1 MKNKKI
7 EKLITDTII
16 YSLSEKSLSVINKSH
31 YYSISRTYHTSF
43 SKYIEK
49 LSNRQLLLIVKNFNH
64 RKHPISGESSCYSII
79 EEVIISNFMKKEVK
93 SQSNQYNY
101 SYNIEE
107 YSYVKPDKSVDEIV
121 KSLSRRQR
129 TVLTKSFFATAAS
142 IYLKRKENNISFYKK
157 VICSGDEILFYQMFR
172 GNYKLGEWGSTRHL
186 VIKDKKVQKAIY
198 ERLLTTKCNPIKTL
212 CVELLFTPE
221 YIVDV
226 YNKVKITDHS
236 KRKLRSNMSYWIENN
251 IQSITDDKF
260 PMEYFAYSG
269 KQLGRWHWSNISVFN
284 SNRIVDNC
292 MKLSKKKRL
301 SALIRMAEILVNK
314 DYDSPVK
321 RYVRTAFSTLMITL
335 DKKDLLIF
343 MGHIKSEDNY
353 SYFPVSELKEHLFS
367 ELM

>member
-1 MKNKKI
+1 MKNKKV

-16 YSLSEKSLSVINKSH
+16 YSLSEKSLSVINNSH
-31 YYSISRTYHTSF
+31 YYSISRAYYSSF
-43 SKYIEK
+43 SKYIK
-49 LSNRQLLLIVKNFNH
+49 KFSDRQLLLITKNFNH
-64 RKHPISGESSCYSII
+64 RKHPISGNSYCYSAI
-79 EEVIISNFMKKEVK
+79 EEIIISNFMKKELR
-93 SQSNQYNY
+93 SPSNQNYY
-101 SYNIEE
+101 SYSIEE

-121 KSLSRRQR
+121 KSLSVKQR
-129 TVLTKSFFATAAS
+129 TALTKSFFGVAAS
-142 IYLKRKENNISFYKK
+142 TYLQRKEANISFFKK
-157 VICSGDEILFYQMFR
+157 VICSGEEILFYKMFR

-186 VIKDKKVQKAIY
+186 VVKDKKVQKAIY

-221 YIVDV
+221 YIIDV

-236 KRKLRSNMSYWIENN
+236 KRKLQSNMSYWIENN

-260 PMEYFAYSG
+260 PIEYFAYSG
-269 KQLGRWHWSNISVFN
+269 KQFGRWHWSNISVYN

-301 SALIRMAEILVNK
+301 SALVRMADILVNK

-335 DKKDLLIF
+335 NKKDLLIF
-343 MGHIKSEDNY
+343 MGHIKGEDHY